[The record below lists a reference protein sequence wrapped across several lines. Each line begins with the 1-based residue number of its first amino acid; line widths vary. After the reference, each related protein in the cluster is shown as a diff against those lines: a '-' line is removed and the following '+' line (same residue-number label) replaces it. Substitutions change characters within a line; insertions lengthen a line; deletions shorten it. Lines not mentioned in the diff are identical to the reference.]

1 MLGVTTQKKKMKMK
15 TENKKI
21 PLEKF
26 HTVLEIKEK

>member
-1 MLGVTTQKKKMKMK
+1 MLGVTTQKKMKMK

-26 HTVLEIKEK
+26 HTELEIKEK